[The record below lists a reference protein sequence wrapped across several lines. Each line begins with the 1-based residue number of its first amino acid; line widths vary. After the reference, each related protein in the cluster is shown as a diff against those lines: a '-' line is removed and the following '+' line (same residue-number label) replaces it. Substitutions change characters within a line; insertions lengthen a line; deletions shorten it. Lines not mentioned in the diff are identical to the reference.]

1 MQLTCIPLWSHQVYL
16 NVFRNYQVCSFFGT
30 PLEPTS
36 LFTLWWT
43 SSNRVLC
50 KFISQASLFLTVHL
64 IGILEH
70 SRALRGECTKWL
82 VKKSLLQS
90 SARFLLLT
98 FFHFEPLIFV
108 DSFFGFQIS
117 RIHASSPVMKNVFKV
132 IHSGKFLKSHFFSAK
147 NAM

>member
-1 MQLTCIPLWSHQVYL
+1 MFAFSGITCL
-16 NVFRNYQVCSFFGT
+16 R
-30 PLEPTS
+30 TS
-36 LFTLWWT
+36 RYHGVDSLHTRKF
-43 SSNRVLC
+43 SN
-50 KFISQASLFLTVHL
+50 SASLFLTVHL

-117 RIHASSPVMKNVFKV
+117 RILCCLFPRDKKCFQSNSQWEIFKV
-132 IHSGKFLKSHFFSAK
+132 SFFLSKKCNVNIVPETFSQFFMPPEMRSD
-147 NAM
+147 